1 MARHAVIMPKTG
13 LYTDDVRLLEWFAV
27 DGAEVT
33 VGQPLFAF
41 ETDKVTSEVEAEAA
55 GFLRRLRQPD
65 DMVPIGGEVGVIAS
79 NREEYEALLAE
90 PMPTPT
96 PAALLAPS
104 PATGP
109 APSPPRTSAAPGL
122 IVSPRARALLAEHG
136 LTVADVAD
144 MRGTG
149 PGGRIID
156 GDVRAWL
163 DARAS
168 LPRVAERIPLRG
180 RRAAIASR
188 MHQSLATAAQLT
200 SILELDVSPIV
211 SWRAAEGSGTSH
223 AAIFVKLAALALNRH
238 PILNARLAEKEIE
251 VYGDVNVAFAVDT
264 DDGVIAPVVRAA
276 DTLSLADV
284 DARVRELAEKARAHS
299 LEPSDVEG
307 ATFTVSSSGSYPVD
321 ITTAILNPPQAGI
334 LWVGRIKNRPV
345 AVDGHVVV
353 RPTAQACLTFDHRVL
368 DGAPAAEFL
377 GSLEQLVEAFPEGF
391 S

>member
-13 LYTDDVRLLEWFAV
+13 LYTDDVRLLEWFAEE
-27 DGAEVT
+27 GAEVT
-33 VGQPLFAF
+33 AGQPLFAF
-41 ETDKVTSEVEAEAA
+41 ETDKVTSEVEADGS

-79 NREEYEALLAE
+79 TRDEYEVLLAE
-90 PMPTPT
+90 PAAAPALPPALAAGEAPPPPQAPT
-96 PAALLAPS
+96 
-104 PATGP
+104 
-109 APSPPRTSAAPGL
+109 APGL
-122 IVSPRARALLAEHG
+122 VVSPRARALLAEHD

-144 MRGTG
+144 LRGTG

-156 GDVRAWL
+156 GDVRVWL

-188 MHQSLATAAQLT
+188 MHESLATAAQLT

-211 SWRAAEGSGTSH
+211 AWRAREDSTGSH
-223 AAIFVKLAALALNRH
+223 AAIFVKLAGLALRRH
-238 PILNARLAEKEIE
+238 PILNARLTGKEIE
-251 VYGDVNVAFAVDT
+251 VYGDVNVAFAVHT

-284 DARVRELAEKARAHS
+284 DARVRELAEKARTHS

-334 LWVGRIKNRPV
+334 LWVGRIKDGPV
-345 AVDGHVVV
+345 AVDGQVVV

-368 DGAPAAEFL
+368 DGAPAAGFL
-377 GSLEQLVEAFPEGF
+377 GTLEQLVEAFPEGAL
-391 S
+391 